1 LATNGKDFKIKNG
14 LIVQGATATVNGNDV
29 ITSASSV
36 SDLADIDTS
45 GASDSQAL
53 VYNAATNSW
62 IPGAAIGG
70 GGGSYT
76 ISATAPESPSA
87 GDVWFDSTDG
97 KSYIYYDDGDTT
109 QWLEIGS
116 RQPGP
121 TGATGPAGAN
131 GINGVDG
138 LDGEGV
144 PAGGTT
150 GQALVKASGS
160 DYDTQW
166 SDLSSA
172 ISDLSDTNIL
182 SPADGE
188 SLVYN
193 GATGE
198 WINADATVEVYGVD
212 TAATD
217 YFMIPVGGDAER
229 PVTPANGHIRFNSD
243 LGYPEWYSEGIQ
255 EWIKFK
261 DVADADFTATYLVAA
276 GGAGGGIGQ
285 FAGGGGAGGLIQGS
299 NTLSTSVGYEVTVGA
314 GGAGDLNVDGHG
326 ASGNNSVFFNQLSIG
341 GGGGASTLTNF
352 GTPNGGL
359 SGGSGGGACAW
370 TSGSASGGSGT
381 PGQGNAGG
389 GVSNPD
395 HIGGGGGGAG
405 AAGQSATGRVA
416 GNGGVGI
423 LSAISGGALYYSGGG
438 GGACYYQKAGD
449 GGLGGGGGG
458 GSQTSTDGI
467 SDTSRGAT
475 PVSGDN
481 AGSGGPNTGGGG
493 GANSQSATNG
503 GNGGSGVIIIRYPSQ
518 RTLNADVG
526 HIFSTIVS
534 GSEKITTFTAG
545 TGTVTFS

>member
-1 LATNGKDFKIKNG
+1 MAINFPATP
-14 LIVQGATATVNGNDV
+14 A
-29 ITSASSV
+29 
-36 SDLADIDTS
+36 
-45 GASDSQAL
+45 
-53 VYNAATNSW
+53 
-62 IPGAAIGG
+62 
-70 GGGSYT
+70 
-76 ISATAPESPSA
+76 
-87 GDVWFDSTDG
+87 
-97 KSYIYYDDGDTT
+97 DGDTHEGYI
-109 QWLEIGS
+109 WVAAENAWRRLPE
-116 RQPGP
+116 
-121 TGATGPAGAN
+121 APAMDIEN
-131 GINGVDG
+131 LNNVS
-138 LDGEGV
+138 V
-144 PAGGTT
+144 T
-150 GQALVKASGS
+150 
-160 DYDTQW
+160 
-166 SDLSSA
+166 
-172 ISDLSDTNIL
+172 

-188 SLVYN
+188 SLVYDS
-193 GATGE
+193 ATGE

-255 EWIKFK
+255 EWVKFK

-299 NTLSTSVGYEVTVGA
+299 NTLSTSVPYTVTVGA
-314 GGAGDLNVDGHG
+314 GGAGDLALGGHG
-326 ASGNNSVFFNQLSIG
+326 VSGSDSVFYNQLSLG
-341 GGGGASTLTNF
+341 GGGGAASPTNLS
-352 GTPNGGL
+352 PNNGL
-359 SGGSGGGACAW
+359 SGGSGGGGCAW

-389 GVSNPD
+389 GVSSPD

-405 AAGQSATGRVA
+405 AVGQSVTGRA
-416 GNGGVGI
+416 GGNGGVGI
-423 LSAISGGALYYSGGG
+423 LSAISGGSLYYCGGG
-438 GGACYYQKAGD
+438 GGACYYEKAGD

-458 GSQTSTDGI
+458 SSQASTNGT

-475 PVSGDN
+475 TVSGDN

-503 GNGGSGVIIIRYPSQ
+503 GNGGSGVVIIRYPSQ